1 MTRGGAGR
9 SREDEEDGGKGQG
22 ELYAPEHAIQVTTG
36 DEKEKE
42 KSKDDKIKERVLE
55 KLRAMEG
62 VSVSLETVE
71 RVGTSEPLHRLKQLL
86 VDIFPNLSP
95 ATASR
100 MVDDAANEVEAPS
113 SSSPPSKL

>member
-1 MTRGGAGR
+1 MTRGRAGR
-9 SREDEEDGGKGQG
+9 SRDDEEAGGKGQG
-22 ELYAPEHAIQVTTG
+22 ELYAPEHAIKVTTA
-36 DEKEKE
+36 DEEKT

-62 VSVSLETVE
+62 GSVAPEALEKA
-71 RVGTSEPLHRLKQLL
+71 GALEPLHRLKQLL

-100 MVDDAANEVEAPS
+100 MVDDAANEVEALSS
-113 SSSPPSKL
+113 SSSPRSKL